1 MFEPLNLQT
10 VQLYIAFVSDLSVD
24 KESKKTIIP
33 KKSSLITSNDNN
45 YEILEQIATSYQ
57 DHSF

>member
-10 VQLYIAFVSDLSVD
+10 VQLYIAFVSDMSVD

-45 YEILEQIATSYQ
+45 YEIL
-57 DHSF
+57 